1 MKQAY
6 INCLKKLREF
16 RKNLKLDK
24 DVFVLPVSSKNLQSI
39 KKFEEGKIS
48 QKECNNRKD
57 KIAEIVQLDNI
68 IGFDKETQDYIQSI
82 KNTIH
87 RVI

>member
-24 DVFVLPVSSKNLQSI
+24 DIKRGKNY
-39 KKFEEGKIS
+39 K
-48 QKECNNRKD
+48 NNL
-57 KIAEIVQLDNI
+57 ILFFCI
-68 IGFDKETQDYIQSI
+68 F
-82 KNTIH
+82 
-87 RVI
+87 

>member
-24 DVFVLPVSSKNLQSI
+24 DVFVLPVSSKNL
-39 KKFEEGKIS
+39 
-48 QKECNNRKD
+48 
-57 KIAEIVQLDNI
+57 
-68 IGFDKETQDYIQSI
+68 
-82 KNTIH
+82 
-87 RVI
+87 